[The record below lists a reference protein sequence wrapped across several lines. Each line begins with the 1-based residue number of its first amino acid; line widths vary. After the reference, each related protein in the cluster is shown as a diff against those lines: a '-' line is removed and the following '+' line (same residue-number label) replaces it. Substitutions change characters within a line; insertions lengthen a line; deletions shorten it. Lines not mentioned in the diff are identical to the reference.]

1 MSSSAR
7 GRLGKPLLSSPD
19 DAGTVSG
26 SASVSGLL
34 LVCGVIGAPVNI
46 AVFTVEGAL
55 RPGYSPIRDYT
66 SFLSLGP
73 DGWINVANFIVFGV
87 LMTAFA
93 AGVTTVIRT
102 GPAAPAGPILLGVSG
117 IGMMAAGLFVADAAS
132 SAATTH
138 GSLHIAASVLVLAAM
153 TAACFVFAGHYQLVP
168 NGTPFARYC
177 RVTGVAFA
185 VLWCNPSAGGAG
197 IAGLLQRIG
206 ILVLSTWIVLLA
218 VRLIQER
225 AAAGLTSVMR
235 ADET

>member
-19 DAGTVSG
+19 DAGAIR
-26 SASVSGLL
+26 SAWVGGLL
-34 LVCGVIGAPVNI
+34 LACGVIGAPVNI

-55 RPGYSPIRDYT
+55 RPGYSAIRDYT

-117 IGMMAAGLFVADAAS
+117 IGLMAAGLFVADAAS
-132 SAATTH
+132 GAATTH
-138 GSLHIAASVLVLAAM
+138 GSLHIAASVLFLAAM
-153 TAACFVFAGHYQLVP
+153 TAACFVFGGHYKLVP
-168 NGTPFARYC
+168 NGARFAMYC

-185 VLWCNPSAGGAG
+185 VLFGATPVLDEAG

-225 AAAGLTSVMR
+225 AAAGLTSAMR